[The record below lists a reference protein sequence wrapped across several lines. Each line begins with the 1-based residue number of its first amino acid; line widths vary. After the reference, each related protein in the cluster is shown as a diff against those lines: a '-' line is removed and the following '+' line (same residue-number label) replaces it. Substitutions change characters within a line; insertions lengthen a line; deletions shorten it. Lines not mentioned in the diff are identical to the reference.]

1 MMTIALMC
9 ATAQGAWAWDG
20 SGTAESPYI
29 LANEN
34 SHWDRHLGMRSHLK
48 YLSQKLF

>member
-1 MMTIALMC
+1 MQIKHFKPMYNI
-9 ATAQGAWAWDG
+9 
-20 SGTAESPYI
+20 GTVLLLEPSFVT
-29 LANEN
+29 